1 VYLRL
6 ALAARHTM
14 AILACDY
21 ASIVYRKDP
30 PSDWIRKHDKHGN
43 LVDAYPPPEP
53 DDSDEVKEEMA
64 PRKKRKMS
72 KPSK

>member
-1 VYLRL
+1 
-6 ALAARHTM
+6 M

-30 PSDWIRKHDKHGN
+30 PPDWIRKNDKHGD

-53 DDSDEVKEEMA
+53 ENSDEVKEETA

>member
-1 VYLRL
+1 
-6 ALAARHTM
+6 M

-30 PSDWIRKHDKHGN
+30 PPDWHWKRDHDGVPIDPN
-43 LVDAYPPPEP
+43 PPAPSV
-53 DDSDEVKEEMA
+53 DSDEVQEEAA